1 MRITNNED
9 IPGCVQIELITRGID
24 PDLWKLNPAK
34 DWFGLSELQGFGT
47 YEYERQK
54 EMKMKKKTYK
64 IEIDLFEEIKT
75 YLLGPC
81 SKYRELDELVVRDGK
96 LFVKYGDYD
105 LVATHDMKK
114 NKRYVKAFRLLKK
127 LKRLMEEVA
136 NEQ

>member
-9 IPGCVQIELITRGID
+9 VPGCVQIELITRGID

-34 DWFGLSELQGFGT
+34 DWFGLSELPGFGT

-54 EMKMKKKTYK
+54 EMKKKSYK

-75 YLLGPC
+75 YLLGTC
-81 SKYRELDELVVRDGK
+81 SKYRRLDELFVENGK
-96 LFVKYGDYD
+96 LYANYGNCDLRVTYD
-105 LVATHDMKK
+105 QRQ

-127 LKRLMEEVA
+127 LKRLMDEVA